1 MASHC
6 AEGNSLMDNHIEK
19 TMAINVQEAA
29 YSHEVPLDL
38 HLKGADYVDA
48 PDTII
53 VLNFQI
59 EVDYRS
65 WGIKDINVSIRGGI
79 DVEVEAGDQVIPVKV
94 DFLEVTPKI
103 TWVVPDMFHQM
114 CMLHL
119 MKILPLKVLKQIFII
134 WCHNA

>member
-6 AEGNSLMDNHIEK
+6 AEGNILMDNLIEK
-19 TMAINVQEAA
+19 TMAINEQEAA
-29 YSHEVPLDL
+29 YSQEVPLDL

-53 VLNFQI
+53 VLNFEI

-103 TWVVPDMFHQM
+103 TWVEGSGYVPSDVHVTLNEDFTVESVEVDFYY
-114 CMLHL
+114 LV
-119 MKILPLKVLKQIFII
+119 P
-134 WCHNA
+134 